1 MVPRDVHVIVHLS
14 AVRPA
19 RLAERVAVDDLTEHV
34 RDFRELVRGARCERL
49 DDGIRLS
56 LRLDVRT
63 IARLADLVRAVA
75 DVFPFWSF
83 RLLAAPPECVL
94 EVGGEGRAGELARA
108 VFGELAR

>member
-1 MVPRDVHVIVHLS
+1 MVRRDVHVIVDLP

-19 RLAERVAVDDLTEHV
+19 RLAERVAVDELMEHV
-34 RDFRELVRGARCERL
+34 RDFRELLRGARRERL
-49 DDGIRLS
+49 DDGVRLS
-56 LRLDVRT
+56 LHLDVRT
-63 IARLADLVRAVA
+63 IARLADLVRAEA

-94 EVGGEGRAGELARA
+94 EIGGEGRAGELARA

>member
-1 MVPRDVHVIVHLS
+1 MIVDLP

-19 RLAERVAVDDLTEHV
+19 RLAERIALDDVMEHV
-34 RDFRELVRGARCERL
+34 RDFRELLRGARRERL

-63 IARLADLVRAVA
+63 IARLADVVRAEA
-75 DVFPFWSF
+75 DVFPFRRF

-94 EVGGEGRAGELARA
+94 EIGGKGRAGELARA

>member
-1 MVPRDVHVIVHLS
+1 VHVIVDLR

-19 RLAERVAVDDLTEHV
+19 RLADRVVVEELTEYV
-34 RDFRELVRGARCERL
+34 RDFREFLRGARAEWRADGVRL
-49 DDGIRLS
+49 L

-63 IARLADLVRAVA
+63 IARLAELLRAEA

-83 RLLAAPPECVL
+83 RLLAEPPECVL
-94 EVGGEGRAGELARA
+94 EVSGEGRAGELART